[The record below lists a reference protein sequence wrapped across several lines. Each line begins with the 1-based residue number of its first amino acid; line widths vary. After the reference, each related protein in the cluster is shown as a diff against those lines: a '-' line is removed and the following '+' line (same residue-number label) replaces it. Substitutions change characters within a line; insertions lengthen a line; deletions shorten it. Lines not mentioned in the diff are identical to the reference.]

1 MRRRK
6 VKIALTVLLCV
17 VMAVCGMYLLELF
30 VIQPS
35 LSASDTEELR
45 NLLSQTQPPTTQSA
59 ASAPETSSNPQPT
72 FSEQLAALQAVC
84 PDIKGWLKI
93 DGTQIDYP
101 VLQSSASDPD
111 YYLHRSYKGEYRDA
125 GSLYLQY
132 DCTPLESM
140 CSIIYGHHMRDDSMF
155 GTLPGYDNLS
165 YLKAHP
171 SFTYGDE
178 TGWHT
183 YDIFAVI
190 ETTTAYKFNRTTFA
204 DTADYAA
211 YLKDLQSKSLYETGV
226 PVSENDRIM
235 LLATCSYARSNG
247 RTIVCGV
254 KR

>member
-6 VKIALTVLLCV
+6 LRVVLTVLLCA
-17 VMAVCGMYLLELF
+17 VMVLCGGYLLEFF

-35 LSASDTEELR
+35 LSESDTDELR
-45 NLLSQTQPPTTQSA
+45 GILSQAGATSQSSKAPAASSA
-59 ASAPETSSNPQPT
+59 AEPG
-72 FSEQLAALQAVC
+72 FSGQLPALQAVC

-93 DGTQIDYP
+93 EGTQIDYP

-132 DCTPLESM
+132 DCSPDESK

-165 YLKAHP
+165 YLLAHP
-171 SFTYGDE
+171 SFAYGDE

-183 YDIFAVI
+183 YVIFAVL
-190 ETTTAYKFNRTTFA
+190 ETTTAYKFNRTTFTDSA
-204 DTADYAA
+204 DFAA
-211 YLKDLQSKSLYETGV
+211 YL
-226 PVSENDRIM
+226 
-235 LLATCSYARSNG
+235 
-247 RTIVCGV
+247 
-254 KR
+254 